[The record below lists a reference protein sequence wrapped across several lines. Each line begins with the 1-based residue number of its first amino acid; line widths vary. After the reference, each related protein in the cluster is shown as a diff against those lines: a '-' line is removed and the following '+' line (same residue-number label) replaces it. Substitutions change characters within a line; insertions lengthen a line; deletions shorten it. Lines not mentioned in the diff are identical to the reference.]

1 MVNQLG
7 YHVGGLSAKT
17 RLQRELL
24 KKDVA
29 WLWTEEHNKEFL
41 AVREEVG
48 DPNTLW
54 HYDGEMD
61 LGVSI
66 DTQRTNGLNSE
77 AVAGLGFVCFNYY
90 RDKAKAEQTGLGGP
104 LHPGYTGIKALQ
116 FGSIAAKDSW
126 KSKPPVVIEGLGAIA
141 ALHRLPY
148 FCRGQSVIDIF
159 LDSKSLV
166 EAWCNKGLEDMAP
179 GLQDIMIEFSRWPL
193 RLHYCEGKRHIIPD
207 SLGRNCVSGQEEY
220 RPEIEEAEG
229 RAEYPRLVGQPFDSV
244 KLSKLVHGIQ
254 DSMEGEEDEEEEEEE
269 EGPERG
275 NYKEESHT

>member
-17 RLQRELL
+17 RLHRELL

-29 WLWTEEHNKEFL
+29 WLWMKEHNKEFL

-66 DTQRTNGLNSE
+66 DTQRTNGPNSE

-126 KSKPPVVIEGLGAIA
+126 KSKPP
-141 ALHRLPY
+141 
-148 FCRGQSVIDIF
+148 Q
-159 LDSKSLV
+159 
-166 EAWCNKGLEDMAP
+166 
-179 GLQDIMIEFSRWPL
+179 
-193 RLHYCEGKRHIIPD
+193 
-207 SLGRNCVSGQEEY
+207 VSGSQGLKVSGSQGLKVSRSQDLSSVQGEY
-220 RPEIEEAEG
+220 WVQFRVNIG
-229 RAEYPRLVGQPFDSV
+229 FSSG
-244 KLSKLVHGIQ
+244 
-254 DSMEGEEDEEEEEEE
+254 
-269 EGPERG
+269 
-275 NYKEESHT
+275 

>member
-1 MVNQLG
+1 M
-7 YHVGGLSAKT
+7 GGLSAKT
-17 RLQRELL
+17 GLQRMLL

-66 DTQRTNGLNSE
+66 DTQRTNGPNSE

-159 LDSKSLV
+159 LDSK
-166 EAWCNKGLEDMAP
+166 
-179 GLQDIMIEFSRWPL
+179 
-193 RLHYCEGKRHIIPD
+193 
-207 SLGRNCVSGQEEY
+207 
-220 RPEIEEAEG
+220 
-229 RAEYPRLVGQPFDSV
+229 
-244 KLSKLVHGIQ
+244 
-254 DSMEGEEDEEEEEEE
+254 
-269 EGPERG
+269 
-275 NYKEESHT
+275 

>member
-1 MVNQLG
+1 M
-7 YHVGGLSAKT
+7 GGLSAKT

-29 WLWTEEHNKEFL
+29 WLWMEEHNKEFL

-66 DTQRTNGLNSE
+66 DTQRTNGPNSE

-126 KSKPPVVIEGLGAIA
+126 KSKPP
-141 ALHRLPY
+141 
-148 FCRGQSVIDIF
+148 Q
-159 LDSKSLV
+159 
-166 EAWCNKGLEDMAP
+166 
-179 GLQDIMIEFSRWPL
+179 
-193 RLHYCEGKRHIIPD
+193 
-207 SLGRNCVSGQEEY
+207 VSGSQGLKVSGSQGLKVSRSQGLKVSGSQGLKVSRSQGEGGVGDD
-220 RPEIEEAEG
+220 RVDGATSVTGLKVNVICEAVEVIL
-229 RAEYPRLVGQPFDSV
+229 RVQ
-244 KLSKLVHGIQ
+244 
-254 DSMEGEEDEEEEEEE
+254 
-269 EGPERG
+269 
-275 NYKEESHT
+275 

>member
-1 MVNQLG
+1 M
-7 YHVGGLSAKT
+7 
-17 RLQRELL
+17 
-24 KKDVA
+24 
-29 WLWTEEHNKEFL
+29 EEHNKEFL

-66 DTQRTNGLNSE
+66 DTQRTNGPNSE

-141 ALHRLPY
+141 A
-148 FCRGQSVIDIF
+148 
-159 LDSKSLV
+159 
-166 EAWCNKGLEDMAP
+166 
-179 GLQDIMIEFSRWPL
+179 
-193 RLHYCEGKRHIIPD
+193 
-207 SLGRNCVSGQEEY
+207 
-220 RPEIEEAEG
+220 
-229 RAEYPRLVGQPFDSV
+229 
-244 KLSKLVHGIQ
+244 
-254 DSMEGEEDEEEEEEE
+254 
-269 EGPERG
+269 
-275 NYKEESHT
+275 

>member
-1 MVNQLG
+1 M
-7 YHVGGLSAKT
+7 GGLSAKT

-66 DTQRTNGLNSE
+66 DTQRTNGPNSE

-126 KSKPPVVIEGLGAIA
+126 KSKPPQVSGSQGLKVSGSQGLKVSRSQGLKVSRSQGLGVSTVLELGLDDMENEEQKRLTKCAA
-141 ALHRLPY
+141 WMWSRGRTGDFRRLVRALHQEPAWRQAL
-148 FCRGQSVIDIF
+148 Q
-159 LDSKSLV
+159 V
-166 EAWCNKGLEDMAP
+166 EALP
-179 GLQDIMIEFSRWPL
+179 P
-193 RLHYCEGKRHIIPD
+193 
-207 SLGRNCVSGQEEY
+207 
-220 RPEIEEAEG
+220 
-229 RAEYPRLVGQPFDSV
+229 
-244 KLSKLVHGIQ
+244 
-254 DSMEGEEDEEEEEEE
+254 
-269 EGPERG
+269 
-275 NYKEESHT
+275 

>member
-1 MVNQLG
+1 M
-7 YHVGGLSAKT
+7 
-17 RLQRELL
+17 LL

-66 DTQRTNGLNSE
+66 DTQRTNGPNSE

-126 KSKPPVVIEGLGAIA
+126 KSKPP
-141 ALHRLPY
+141 
-148 FCRGQSVIDIF
+148 Q
-159 LDSKSLV
+159 
-166 EAWCNKGLEDMAP
+166 
-179 GLQDIMIEFSRWPL
+179 
-193 RLHYCEGKRHIIPD
+193 
-207 SLGRNCVSGQEEY
+207 VSGSQGLKVSGSQGLKVS
-220 RPEIEEAEG
+220 RSQG
-229 RAEYPRLVGQPFDSV
+229 LKVSRSQGLKVSV
-244 KLSKLVHGIQ
+244 QFRVNIGFSSG
-254 DSMEGEEDEEEEEEE
+254 
-269 EGPERG
+269 
-275 NYKEESHT
+275 

>member
-66 DTQRTNGLNSE
+66 DTQRTNGPNSE

-159 LDSKSLV
+159 WTASCWWKPGATRGSKTWL
-166 EAWCNKGLEDMAP
+166 
-179 GLQDIMIEFSRWPL
+179 
-193 RLHYCEGKRHIIPD
+193 
-207 SLGRNCVSGQEEY
+207 LGCRTS
-220 RPEIEEAEG
+220 
-229 RAEYPRLVGQPFDSV
+229 
-244 KLSKLVHGIQ
+244 
-254 DSMEGEEDEEEEEEE
+254 
-269 EGPERG
+269 
-275 NYKEESHT
+275 